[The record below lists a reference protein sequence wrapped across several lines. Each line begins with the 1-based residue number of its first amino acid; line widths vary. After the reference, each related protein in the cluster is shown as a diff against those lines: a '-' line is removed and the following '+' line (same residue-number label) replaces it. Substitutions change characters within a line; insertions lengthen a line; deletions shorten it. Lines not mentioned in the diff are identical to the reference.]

1 MRMFWIFAAV
11 ILVIFETIYNA
22 GGTSTNNFHW
32 NKQKPFLLSFMQCQW
47 GDGQAAF
54 IEVVGI

>member
-1 MRMFWIFAAV
+1 MFWIFAAV